1 MISNELNDFPKY
13 NPFNMF
19 IENNDNN
26 MDNSGYFSDNNNYL
40 SLNNNYFN
48 SFFNSHDSCPNNEIF
63 QENNYFIEN
72 INTKDNTNEELNNN
86 KSDNMNDSD
95 INDNNIIKDNIKVDN
110 IEIEIDTKENNKQ
123 NNKFSALKIGRP
135 KKSQENKEQRFHNKN
150 SFDNARKKIY
160 NSCKTSIYDF
170 IHKYIPYQLGIKLH
184 VPTIEKQIGYSYQN
198 NIKFFQKTIYKIFC
212 ESSPKRVKNEIKD
225 NRSEYNYNQIMIDML
240 IEQENNDPTKQE
252 KILKALFDLKFIDFL
267 MLYLHDAEKLN
278 IGHLNIDLKGFKTFG
293 QCFNENKN
301 KYTQSQK
308 NMYKKHIIDIIE
320 NKKNNRKPRAIIH
333 NNK

>member
-86 KSDNMNDSD
+86 KNNNINDSD
-95 INDNNIIKDNIKVDN
+95 INDNNIIKDNINVDN

-170 IHKYIPYQLGIKLH
+170 ILKSIPSNLVIKLH
-184 VPTIEKQIGYSYQN
+184 VPTIGKQIGCSYKD
-198 NIKFFQKTIYKIFC
+198 NIKFFKKTIYDIFC
-212 ESSPKRVKNEIKD
+212 DSTPKRVKNEIKN
-225 NRSEYNYNQIMIDML
+225 NRSEYKHNKVMIDML
-240 IEQENNDPTKQE
+240 IEQEDDDPTIKV
-252 KILKALFDLKFIDFL
+252 KILKILFDLTFKDFL
-267 MLYLHDAEKLN
+267 IVYLHDAVQLN
-278 IGHLNIDLKGFKTFG
+278 VGRLTIDLKEFKTFG
-293 QCFNENKN
+293 QCFNEYDD

-308 NMYKKHIIDIIE
+308 NLFKRDIFDIIE
-320 NKKNNRKPRAIIH
+320 GRKKNKPPRAKIH
-333 NNK
+333 NNQ